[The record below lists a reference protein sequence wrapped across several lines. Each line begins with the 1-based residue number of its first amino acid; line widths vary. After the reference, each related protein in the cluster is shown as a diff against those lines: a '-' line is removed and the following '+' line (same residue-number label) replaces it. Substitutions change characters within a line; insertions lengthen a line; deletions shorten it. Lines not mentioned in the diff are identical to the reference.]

1 MAFPIEEQYI
11 LAAEKQ
17 LNLVFPTSFKN
28 KMMIENG
35 GDVFVQD
42 DDWQIF
48 PFFDQ
53 SNQKRKMRTSNHIV
67 NETKL
72 ARKWQGFP
80 EQAVAFAHNDCGDYL
95 IFLPQAHDQHTLSD
109 LVYIW
114 FHGTNEIQQVDLDF
128 KELV

>member
-53 SNQKRKMRTSNHIV
+53 SRV
-67 NETKL
+67 
-72 ARKWQGFP
+72 
-80 EQAVAFAHNDCGDYL
+80 C
-95 IFLPQAHDQHTLSD
+95 
-109 LVYIW
+109 
-114 FHGTNEIQQVDLDF
+114 
-128 KELV
+128 